1 MLDDSGVFEK
11 VRRMGDD
18 SRDVKEEKE
27 RTEKERG
34 GEENTEYDSRALE
47 KFSLAFCVLTTES

>member
-34 GEENTEYDSRALE
+34 GEENT
-47 KFSLAFCVLTTES
+47 